1 MNQEEIKKII
11 DQEYAMA
18 CEIISDINEHIPVI
32 KQYAEKCESIIEF
45 GVRSGVSTRALLVT
59 DKKIRSYDIVE
70 DPGVRYLFNLAKYIG
85 KDVEYI
91 IADTLKIEIEPV
103 DMIFIDTDHTYNQLS
118 QELRLHGNKAKKY
131 LMFHDTVSYSG
142 ELNRAILEFLNNN
155 KEWVVKEFRQN
166 NNGLTIL
173 ERSES
178 QKFYTTFKNL
188 IELWK
193 SLDSKP

>member
-1 MNQEEIKKII
+1 MNQDEIKKII
-11 DQEYAMA
+11 DQEYILA
-18 CEIISDINEHIPVI
+18 CNIISDINEHVPII
-32 KQYAEKCESIIEF
+32 KDYAEECESIIEF
-45 GVRSGVSTRALLVT
+45 GVRTGVSTRALLTT

-70 DPGVRYLFNLAKYIG
+70 DPGVRHLFNLAKYIG

-91 IADTLKIEIEPV
+91 IADTLKIEVDPV
-103 DMIFIDTDHTYNQLS
+103 DMIFIDTEHTYNQLS

-142 ELNRAILEFLNNN
+142 ELNRAILEFLTYN

-173 ERSES
+173 ERSNAH
-178 QKFYTTFKNL
+178 QFYVTFKNL
-188 IELWK
+188 VDACK
-193 SLDSKP
+193 S